1 MITIMEFIGSVK
13 LSIDKGARGD
23 KWISWEEEVKLLL
36 WLLRIATEGAGGR
49 RGDRKEGGNF
59 QRDS

>member
-23 KWISWEEEVKLLL
+23 KWISWEEE
-36 WLLRIATEGAGGR
+36 I
-49 RGDRKEGGNF
+49 NF
-59 QRDS
+59 MAAEDCN